1 MREPYPGRKQFADCQ
16 SCDLEFEDT
25 KSMVY
30 CQFCGCANCKDCLIK
45 TRNFFMDANELMM
58 QQMETPTLPSD
69 EGSYFERMKREMKKK
84 LDESNKPKRARGKI
98 CTLCDRKFLMV
109 S

>member
-1 MREPYPGRKQFADCQ
+1 
-16 SCDLEFEDT
+16 
-25 KSMVY
+25 
-30 CQFCGCANCKDCLIK
+30 
-45 TRNFFMDANELMM
+45 MDQNELMM
-58 QQMETPTLPSD
+58 QKMETPTLPSD

-84 LDESNKPKRARGKI
+84 LDESNRPKRSRGKI